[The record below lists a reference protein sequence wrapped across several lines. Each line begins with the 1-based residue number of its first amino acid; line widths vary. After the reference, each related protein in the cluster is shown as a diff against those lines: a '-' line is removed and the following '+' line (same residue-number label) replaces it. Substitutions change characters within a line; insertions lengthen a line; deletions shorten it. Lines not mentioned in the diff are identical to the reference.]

1 MGKWLATP
9 MSRSV
14 IKIRHPP
21 VHACAKHLTG
31 PIPTFL
37 LEPNARFVALYSFA
51 RLPSPASIVLSLA
64 RSFIANRKRIEAV
77 CAAAN
82 PSCDPTA
89 PRRCE

>member
-1 MGKWLATP
+1 MGGGGQWAGGSGQMGKWLATP

-37 LEPNARFVALYSFA
+37 LGPWK
-51 RLPSPASIVLSLA
+51 
-64 RSFIANRKRIEAV
+64 RKRESGGSNLAE
-77 CAAAN
+77 N
-82 PSCDPTA
+82 ERSNS
-89 PRRCE
+89 